1 MIPIL
6 YESTEQ
12 SFANNGIGRLSDAM
26 SVKVNEVLNG
36 LFLLTMT
43 YPKGGLHYD
52 ELTVG
57 RLILAKPNETEQTQ
71 PFRIYKITKGLKRVT
86 VEAKHIS
93 YDLSGYP
100 ISPFTATGIVPSLN
114 GIVSHVMIQNSPF
127 SVWTD
132 ITNDTLSFN
141 LQTVQSFRACLGG
154 VEGSILDLS
163 QCEYKWDRFVVKAY
177 ARRGQDNGVTI
188 RYGKNLKEF
197 NNDRSTE
204 EASYTGCVAK
214 WEDDDNHVTGQIQY
228 VDGHASFP
236 TEKIFILDASSDFDE
251 LPTVE
256 QLNSR
261 ASQYMT
267 ANGFGSVYK
276 DTLTVSFVQ
285 LWQTEEYKN
294 IAPLERLSLGD
305 SVTIIYD
312 EFNVPK
318 KVVEYTY
325 DCLAERYDEMVL
337 GNRKASFSQTISQPI
352 EQRTTT
358 AIAQAV
364 SNMETAITQATSLIR
379 GGLGGYVVIN
389 TSADGTPNEILIM
402 DAPSIDQAINVIRMN
417 MNGIGFST
425 TGYNGLF
432 TNYWTI
438 DGKLSADAIQ
448 TGVLEGSL
456 IKAQSILAS
465 ALEIN
470 AYEAVNGSI
479 ENITYDG
486 NGMHIARKDSE
497 GNIVSEYQSL
507 FTELGMRVI
516 NDQSEATLIAE
527 GDTVQAINL
536 TAQNFLRVSTEVTET
551 GTSNIYKVSDRFQGF
566 WSNVHNAPM
575 VTVYWEET

>member
-12 SFANNGIGRLSDAM
+12 QFTSNGIGRLSDAI

-36 LFLLTMT
+36 LYILTMT
-43 YPKGGLHYD
+43 YPKNGLHYD

-57 RLILAKPNETEQTQ
+57 RLILAKPNEVDATQ
-71 PFRIYKITKGLKRVT
+71 PFRIYKITKGLKKVT

-114 GIVSHVMIQNSPF
+114 GIVSHVMIQNNPF

-163 QCEYKWDRFVVKAY
+163 QCEYKWDRFTVKAY
-177 ARRGQDNGVTI
+177 AHRGQDNGVTI
-188 RYGKNLKEF
+188 RYGKNLSDF

-214 WEDDDNHVTGQIQY
+214 WENEDNHISGQIQY

-251 LPTVE
+251 MPTTE

-267 ANGFGSVYK
+267 ANGFGQAYK

-305 SVTIIYD
+305 TVTVLYD
-312 EFNVPK
+312 EFNVGK

-325 DCLAERYDEMVL
+325 DTLAERYDEMVL
-337 GNRKASFSQTISQPI
+337 GNKRASFSQTITQPI
-352 EQRTTT
+352 EQKTTT

-364 SNMETAITQATSLIR
+364 SNMETAIQRASDLIS

-389 TSADGTPNEILIM
+389 QSADGTPNEILIM
-402 DAPSIDQAINVIRMN
+402 DAPSIDQAVNVIRMN
-417 MNGIGFST
+417 MGGIGFSN

-432 TNYWTI
+432 RNAWDIQGHLNADFI
-438 DGKLSADAIQ
+438 D
-448 TGVLEGSL
+448 TGELNGNL
-456 IKAQSILAS
+456 IRASSILTS
-465 ALEIN
+465 ALEVS
-470 AYEAVNGSI
+470 AYDAVTGSI
-479 ENITYDG
+479 KNINYDG
-486 NGMHIARKDSE
+486 DGMHIARKDAD

-516 NDQSEATLIAE
+516 NDQNEATLIAE

-551 GTSNIYKVSDRFQGF
+551 GTVNIYKVSDRFQGF
-566 WSNVHNAPM
+566 WSVVHGKPM
-575 VTVYWEET
+575 VAVFWEET

>member
-6 YESTEQ
+6 YEATETQ
-12 SFANNGIGRLSDAM
+12 FTSNGIGRLSDAL
-26 SVKVNEVLNG
+26 SVKINEVLNG

-43 YPKGGLHYD
+43 YPKDGLHYED
-52 ELTVG
+52 LTVG

-114 GIVSHVMIQNSPF
+114 GIVSHVMIQNNPF

-163 QCEYKWDRFVVKAY
+163 QCEYKWDRFTVKAY
-177 ARRGQDNGVTI
+177 ANRGQNNGVTI
-188 RYGKNLKEF
+188 RYGKNLSDF

-214 WEDDDNHVTGQIQY
+214 WENDDNHITGQIQY

-276 DTLTVSFVQ
+276 DTLTVSFIQ

-305 SVTIIYD
+305 SVTVIYD

-337 GNRKASFSQTISQPI
+337 GNKRASFSQTITQPI
-352 EQRTTT
+352 EAKTTT

-364 SNMETAITQATSLIR
+364 SNMENAIAQASDLIR

-402 DAPSIDQAINVIRMN
+402 DAPNIEEAINVIRMN
-417 MNGIGFST
+417 RNGIGFSNNGYDPERFVTSWDIAGNFNANCIT
-425 TGYNGLF
+425 TGEL
-432 TNYWTI
+432 
-438 DGKLSADAIQ
+438 DGN
-448 TGVLEGSL
+448 L
-456 IKAQSILAS
+456 IRASSILAS
-465 ALEIN
+465 ALEVN
-470 AYEAVNGSI
+470 AYNAVNGTV
-479 ENITYDG
+479 ENVTYDG
-486 NGMHIARKDSE
+486 SGMHIARKDSE
-497 GNIVSEYQSL
+497 GNIVSQYQSL
-507 FTELGMRVI
+507 FTELGMRVMS
-516 NDQSEATLIAE
+516 NGTGEATLIAE
-527 GDTVQAINL
+527 GDTVEAVNL
-536 TAQNFLRVSTEVTET
+536 TARNFLRVQVNVNNSTVA
-551 GTSNIYKVSDRFQGF
+551 DRFQGF
-566 WSNVHNAPM
+566 HSNVHNADM
-575 VTVYWEET
+575 VCVFWEES

>member
-6 YESTEQ
+6 YEATEQ
-12 SFANNGIGRLSDAM
+12 QFTSNGIGRLSDAI
-26 SVKVNEVLNG
+26 SVKVNEILNG

-43 YPKGGLHYD
+43 YPKDGLHYED
-52 ELTVG
+52 LTVG

-114 GIVSHVMIQNSPF
+114 GIVSHVMIQNNPF

-163 QCEYKWDRFVVKAY
+163 QCEYKWDRFTVKAY
-177 ARRGQDNGVTI
+177 ANRGTNNGVAI
-188 RYGKNLKEF
+188 RYGKNLSDF

-204 EASYTGCVAK
+204 EASYTGCIAK
-214 WEDDDNHVTGQIQY
+214 WENDDNKVSGQIQY
-228 VDGHASFP
+228 VANHASFP

-251 LPTVE
+251 PPSVA

-305 SVTIIYD
+305 SVTVIYD

-325 DCLAERYDEMVL
+325 DVLAERYDEMVL
-337 GNRKASFSQTISQPI
+337 GNKRASFSQTIAQPI
-352 EQRTTT
+352 EAKTTT

-402 DAPSIDQAINVIRMN
+402 DAPSINQAINVIRMN

-448 TGVLEGSL
+448 TGELEGSL

-486 NGMHIARKDSE
+486 QGMHIARKDAD

-566 WSNVHNAPM
+566 WSNVHQKPM
-575 VTVYWEET
+575 VAVYWEET